1 MPTRA
6 RTSRGGT
13 PVRVRTRMA
22 ATVSASD
29 IVRTSS
35 EIDRVWLPA
44 TDLFPAHAVE
54 ALSYKEAGYLVS
66 MFERNQILAYRCVRW
81 ARWMTEQR
89 CLTVTCPA
97 CLGKAW
103 SYGVVTHRIGK
114 KQYRVDDGKWRWI
127 CQDRGRLPR
136 RRVAPPHP
144 QRRKT
149 DTCGRE
155 FCDTTSTPF
164 FNSQLPPGLVLA
176 ALSYPGSTIQRL
188 LERLDRHQDSHD
200 LQTILE
206 HLRETRQPP
215 RLDRLKQ
222 YATLFCGSVLLAHCP
237 TLTRPFDGYAKVNRR
252 LTKEL
257 TRPEIL
263 AEVQAGFTQ
272 SARKK
277 YQRATAALRR
287 LMALDLSLSQGNPAD
302 RHLRHGLFSE
312 VQEAVSQLT
321 APKSPPP
328 ITLQKVLALLPPL
341 AQPRIRR

>member
-1 MPTRA
+1 MPTGA
-6 RTSRGGT
+6 RTSRAGT
-13 PVRVRTRMA
+13 PVRTRRA

-29 IVRTSS
+29 LVRTSS

-44 TDLFPAHAVE
+44 ADLLPAHAIE
-54 ALSYKEAGYLVS
+54 ALSDKMACHLVS
-66 MFERNQILAYRCVRW
+66 MFERNQILAYRHLRW
-81 ARWMTEQR
+81 ARWMTDQR
-89 CLTVTCPA
+89 CLAVTCPD
-97 CLGKAW
+97 CHGKAW
-103 SYGVVTHRIGK
+103 SYCVVKHRIGESR
-114 KQYRVDDGKWRWI
+114 YRVDDGKWRWI

-206 HLRETRQPP
+206 HLREARQPL
-215 RLDRLKQ
+215 RLDRLKH

-272 SARKK
+272 TARKK
-277 YQRATAALRR
+277 YQGATAALRR

-302 RHLRHGLFSE
+302 RHARRALFSE
-312 VQEAVSQLT
+312 VKKSILQLT
-321 APKSPPP
+321 VPKSPPP
-328 ITLQKVLALLPPL
+328 ITLKMVLASLPPL
-341 AQPRIRR
+341 VQPRTRR

>member
-1 MPTRA
+1 MPTGA

-13 PVRVRTRMA
+13 PVRIRTRRA

-54 ALSYKEAGYLVS
+54 ALSHKEACYLLS

-81 ARWMTEQR
+81 ARWMTDQR
-89 CLTVTCPA
+89 CLSVTCPD
-97 CLGKAW
+97 CHGKAW
-103 SYGVVTHRIGK
+103 SYCVVKHRIGENR
-114 KQYRVDDGKWRWI
+114 YRVDEGKWRWI

-176 ALSYPGSTIQRL
+176 ALSYPDSTIQL
-188 LERLDRHQDSHD
+188 LLKRLDRHQDSAD
-200 LQTILE
+200 LQALLKNLRQHRAPMRFVRLE
-206 HLRETRQPP
+206 
-215 RLDRLKQ
+215 Q
-222 YATLFCGSVLLAHCP
+222 YANLFCGMVLLRHCP
-237 TLTRPFDGYAKVNRR
+237 TMTRPFDGYKKVNRR
-252 LTKEL
+252 LTNEL

-263 AEVQAGFTQ
+263 AEVQAGF
-272 SARKK
+272 AHAAGKK
-277 YQRATAALRR
+277 YQRATTALRQ
-287 LMALDLSLSQGNPAD
+287 LKAFDLSLSRGDHVD
-302 RHLRHGLFSE
+302 RRSRRAMFSE
-312 VQEAVSQLT
+312 VQEAISQLT
-321 APKSPPP
+321 VPKSPPP
-328 ITLQKVLALLPPL
+328 ITLKKVLASLPPL
-341 AQPRIRR
+341 VQPRTRR